1 MLYDEFYL
9 RLGNIFLW
17 LTWNKLSFDL
27 VGKCKIEYVLIHM
40 EWEFQ
45 VTHHQIFKHFEAIVA
60 EQNQLLLLVIL
71 MSVIAVL
78 ISDENN

>member
-1 MLYDEFYL
+1 
-9 RLGNIFLW
+9 
-17 LTWNKLSFDL
+17 
-27 VGKCKIEYVLIHM
+27 M

-45 VTHHQIFKHFEAIVA
+45 VTHHQIFKHFETIVA